1 MRNALYR
8 TLAMLK
14 VILGLSLGATG
25 AMAFEECKM
34 PESPAIPDG
43 KTVIESEL
51 LKAQKAV
58 KDYIAGVEG
67 YLACTER
74 EQAKAQALAL
84 RSSLPFS
91 AAEQQIWAN
100 RYNAGIDAQ
109 VKVADR
115 FNAEVKVWRAK
126 SAEAKSD
133 PAKK

>member
-74 EQAKAQALAL
+74 EQAKAQVLAL
-84 RSSLPFS
+84 KSSLKFTS
-91 AAEQQIWAN
+91 GEQAIWN
-100 RYNAGIDAQ
+100 DRYNAGIDAQ
-109 VKVADR
+109 TKLADL
-115 FNAEVKVWRAK
+115 FNTQIRVYKARMAENAAVEKH
-126 SAEAKSD
+126 
-133 PAKK
+133 